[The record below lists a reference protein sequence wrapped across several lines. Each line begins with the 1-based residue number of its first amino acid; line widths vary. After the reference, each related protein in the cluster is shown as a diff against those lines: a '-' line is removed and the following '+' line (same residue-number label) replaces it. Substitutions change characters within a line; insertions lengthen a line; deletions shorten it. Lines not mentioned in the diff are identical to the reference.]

1 MNRSPQLPTS
11 DHLLL
16 GFLSQPYSAG
26 VIQLPHL
33 EATALHR
40 WLRKLRT
47 QWREEGRPLRL
58 VLVADPW
65 LDSDARLLTILNKAI
80 RMTGFEWVGVLGEQ
94 TQLWSQ
100 IVGVEQVLDK
110 PEFHAIGSAVF
121 RRNASVA
128 LYNGRTQAVADLTRQ
143 FEEANISQTKA
154 GEIAL
159 AVLENKA
166 AGDNLFS
173 ALNVEVDLEAVEAIE
188 KIAARPTPA
197 PIEQTAEVMA
207 ATQTREGKVQVPKVQ
222 ALERADRTVEA
233 YAEVAEPAV
242 DKIQAPAAEMGVVLK
257 VAQEPADQ
265 QALQQEAAGAGQVV
279 AEGSGVMEAEVSE
292 AGLDGRSWV
301 VPNAAVEL
309 GQIQVSQAP
318 SQENPDKQNQE
329 TVAGQ
334 EQVGQNV
341 AQPEPVEQESS
352 QSDTVATGFD
362 DSQTKDVIAQLTQG
376 RNKVDIDL
384 ADAELEVVE
393 GPNRAFVAPRRVSG
407 IVRTGT
413 LIEHEGDVIIEGS
426 VHDGAEVRAGGDI
439 HVYGR
444 AGGRLFAG
452 CGGNAAA
459 CLYINNFD
467 AEIVGV
473 DGAVRV
479 FEEIPANWA
488 GAAMKIQKDLL
499 TGKLRFYPLARQ
511 TNNLRRA
518 AVSQL

>member
-94 TQLWSQ
+94 AQLWSH

-173 ALNVEVDLEAVEAIE
+173 ALNVEVDLEAVETIE
-188 KIAARPTPA
+188 KIAAKPTLA
-197 PIEQTAEVMA
+197 PIEQTVEVMV
-207 ATQTREGKVQVPKVQ
+207 ATQTQEGKVQ
-222 ALERADRTVEA
+222 ALERAERMVEA
-233 YAEVAEPAV
+233 HTEVAEPAV
-242 DKIQAPAAEMGVVLK
+242 DKVQAPAAEMGVVLK

-265 QALQQEAAGAGQVV
+265 QALQQEAADAGQAV
-279 AEGSGVMEAEVSE
+279 AEDRCVMEAEESE
-292 AGLDGRSWV
+292 AGLDGRSWA
-301 VPNAAVEL
+301 VPDAAVKL
-309 GQIQVSQAP
+309 GQIQCSQAP
-318 SQENPDKQNQE
+318 SQENPDKQNQG
-329 TVAGQ
+329 TVSEQ

-362 DSQTKDVIAQLTQG
+362 DSRTKDVIAQLTQW

-488 GAAMKIQKDLL
+488 GAAMKIQKDPL

-511 TNNLRRA
+511 TNNLRRV
-518 AVSQL
+518 AVSQF

>member
-1 MNRSPQLPTS
+1 MNKSPQSPTS

-16 GFLSQPYSAG
+16 GFLPQPHSAG

-33 EATALHR
+33 EATALHG

-65 LDSDARLLTILNKAI
+65 LDSDARLLTILSKAI

-94 TQLWSQ
+94 AQLWSQ

-121 RRNASVA
+121 HRNAAVA
-128 LYNGRTQAVADLTRQ
+128 LYNGKVQAVADLARQ
-143 FEEANISQTKA
+143 FEEASISQTKA
-154 GEIAL
+154 GEMAL

-166 AGDNLFS
+166 AGDNLF
-173 ALNVEVDLEAVEAIE
+173 AVLNVEANLEAVEAIE
-188 KIAARPTPA
+188 KVAAKPTPA
-197 PIEQTAEVMA
+197 PIEQTAEVMVA
-207 ATQTREGKVQVPKVQ
+207 VQTQEGEVQPR
-222 ALERADRTVEA
+222 ERAGQTVETHT
-233 YAEVAEPAV
+233 EVAEPAV
-242 DKIQAPAAEMGVVLK
+242 AEVQTPAAEAGVAWE
-257 VAQEPADQ
+257 VAQELAGQ
-265 QALQQEAAGAGQVV
+265 QASQQEAAGAGQVV
-279 AEGSGVMEAEVSE
+279 AEDSAEDSGVMEAKASE
-292 AGLDGRSWV
+292 TELGERFWI
-301 VPNAAVEL
+301 VPDTAVEL
-309 GQIQVSQAP
+309 EQTQDGEAP
-318 SQENPDKQNQE
+318 GQENPDGQIQE
-329 TVAGQ
+329 TVSEQ
-334 EQVGQNV
+334 ERVGQDV
-341 AQPEPVEQESS
+341 AQPEPVEQESERNNV
-352 QSDTVATGFD
+352 VATGFD
-362 DSQTKDVIAQLTQG
+362 DSQAKDVIAQLTQG
-376 RNKVDIDL
+376 RSKVNIDL
-384 ADAELEVVE
+384 AGAELEVVE
-393 GPNRAFVAPRRVSG
+393 KPNNAFVAPKRVSG

-413 LIEHEGDVIIEGS
+413 LIEHDGDVVIEGS

-452 CGGNAAA
+452 CGGNAVA

-479 FEEIPANWA
+479 FEEIPANWVS
-488 GAAMKIQKDLL
+488 AAIKIQKDPL
-499 TGKLRFYPLARQ
+499 TGKLRFYPLAQQ

-518 AVSQL
+518 AISQF